1 MPRNSAL
8 TVSASIKRKTTCI
21 WMSGRVKREYG
32 KEGSSLDIEYM
43 LKLIANNGFPLVL
56 SIYLVWKL
64 ESFINEII
72 QNQKEFSRNVTIE
85 IKEIKK
91 TISDLRVDFAK
102 NQWKRWWR
110 RILTIFKV
118 NLSFGTYLLYFYI
131 WQIITVTQKYIK
143 QGDGYSFDDPLLS
156 LVL

>member
-1 MPRNSAL
+1 MLMNSAL
-8 TVSASIKRKTTCI
+8 AVSASTKRKFLCT
-21 WMSGRVKREYG
+21 WMSCRVRKNSG

-72 QNQKEFSRNVTIE
+72 QNQKEFSRNVTVE
-85 IKEIKK
+85 IKEIKQ

-102 NQWKRWWR
+102 NQ
-110 RILTIFKV
+110 
-118 NLSFGTYLLYFYI
+118 
-131 WQIITVTQKYIK
+131 
-143 QGDGYSFDDPLLS
+143 
-156 LVL
+156 